1 MDSDSVSEDVDESND
16 VIVPPP
22 KRAKIVPSDTLQW
35 IDKYTPLLTKDVC
48 MNPRKIKEIR
58 DSIVRMSEGTQP
70 KLLII
75 SGPAGSSKSTAVKCI
90 AAEQALPVTEFIE
103 GTYNPTRLFEEFLA
117 QARYMVGTN
126 KSLIL
131 IEELPNV
138 FHEDTL
144 RRFRHAL
151 DIWLHSESV
160 LPPVVLC
167 LTEVELVSLESYY
180 SIETSLTVETLLGRN
195 LLDSGLLLGFISR
208 ITVLPVAKLFMKKTL
223 QAILHRER
231 IRIAPNL
238 EPLIENGDIRAAI
251 SNLQLCT
258 QSRIDPAAMVREKH
272 ILLFHAIGKVIYLS
286 SKYLAEDED
295 IADYL
300 SIQDVLENYT
310 NSDLLNLALLEN
322 YDIVDLSVASTA
334 SIVDALSIEDAYSRL
349 SLGLGPRATR
359 HHIRGCKVISR
370 IQKMKFPRH
379 YKSVRAA
386 ASVRRMVTDYITFV
400 NPISFASANLHDGYY
415 LPLIFNSPRY
425 RKLNGNSRYLYNR
438 LGGPFQ
444 ALEADSEMPTN
455 DTRAPNVSTDQFA
468 EDIRQNRENG
478 PELEDSLSEAIDD
491 TTDSDFWL
499 DDLVDAL
506 ISQGRI

>member
-1 MDSDSVSEDVDESND
+1 MDSDSVSEDVDDSND

-22 KRAKIVPSDTLQW
+22 KKVKTAYSDTLQW
-35 IDKYTPLLTKDVC
+35 IDKYRPLQTKDLC

-58 DSIVRMSEGTQP
+58 DAIVRMSEGGRQ

-90 AAEQALPVTEFIE
+90 ASELALPVTEFFE
-103 GTYNPTRLFEEFLA
+103 GTYNPIRLFEEFLA

-138 FHEDTL
+138 FHDDTL

-151 DIWLHSESV
+151 DIWLHSEAI

-167 LTEVELVSLESYY
+167 LTEVELKSLETYY
-180 SIETSLTVETLLGRN
+180 SIENSLTVETLLGRS
-195 LLDSGLLLGFISR
+195 LLDSGLLLGLVGR

-223 QAILHRER
+223 QAILHKER
-231 IRIAPNL
+231 IRVAPKL
-238 EPLIENGDIRAAI
+238 DPLIENGDIRAAI
-251 SNLQLCT
+251 ANLQLCT
-258 QSRIDPAAMVREKH
+258 QSRMDSAAMVREKH

-286 SKYLAEDED
+286 SKYLAENED

-310 NSDLLNLALLEN
+310 NRDLLNLALLEN
-322 YDIVDLSVASTA
+322 YDIVDISVAAAA
-334 SIVDALSIEDAYSRL
+334 SIADALSIEDTCSRL
-349 SLGLGPRATR
+349 SLGFGPRATR

-370 IQKMKFPRH
+370 VQKMKFPRH

-386 ASVRRMVTDYITFV
+386 ASVRRMLADYITFV
-400 NPISFASANLHDGYY
+400 NPISFAVANLHDGYY
-415 LPLIFNSPRY
+415 LPLIFNSTRY
-425 RKLNGNSRYLYNR
+425 RKRNGSSRYLYNR

-444 ALEADSEMPTN
+444 ALEADGEMPTN
-455 DTRAPNVSTDQFA
+455 DMRAPYVSTDQFA
-468 EDIRQNRENG
+468 EDIRQNREKG
-478 PELEDSLSEAIDD
+478 PESEADLSEAIDD
-491 TTDSDFWL
+491 TTDSDCWL

-506 ISQGRI
+506 ISQGKI